1 MGDFNQNVLDGSQVA
16 QYICDSFGFT
26 QLLNS
31 VTTDYDSVGLNWSAS
46 NLTKTDILVTLYK
59 GNLKERHM

>member
-31 VTTDYDSVGLNWSAS
+31 VTTDYDSV
-46 NLTKTDILVTLYK
+46 
-59 GNLKERHM
+59 